1 MGCDA
6 EQFINFLQSKKGEL
20 GLYLNNWALNELTLA
35 FKEFSSLYNYIN
47 ISNNQNFNQEQ
58 QNIDEENNE
67 NKSKL
72 IQMDVE
78 TNPNQKFQSQEEYIF
93 VKNLSQMNYHNQKK
107 WILNCHSPKK

>member
-1 MGCDA
+1 M
-6 EQFINFLQSKKGEL
+6 
-20 GLYLNNWALNELTLA
+20 TLA

-58 QNIDEENNE
+58 QNIDEKNNE

-72 IQMDVE
+72 IQIDVE
-78 TNPNQKFQSQEEYIF
+78 TNPNQKFQSQKEYIF